1 MVSSP
6 GLPLAGGRRAGP
18 LSPGAYPS
26 MPGSAADR
34 GRRIPQGLPALLPG
48 FGTYPG
54 GTRECAPA
62 SCGAH
67 GCTPRSF
74 RDGGSAL
81 RAGAILHHARRE
93 PSRRRLSASLHEI
106 LRDQFCNF
114 KRLFP
119 EEQSFSSLALTFDTP
134 LYRMRK
140 PDGPPGIDHRVES
153 AGTRRDS
160 RPPGPQDLP
169 GKRNGLPGCPRQ
181 PGGSGYRAC
190 SRR

>member
-26 MPGSAADR
+26 IPGSAADR
-34 GRRIPQGLPALLPG
+34 GRRIPQGRPALLPG

-74 RDGGSAL
+74 RDGGQRVCVQGQSSTMPGASPRVEGSRL
-81 RAGAILHHARRE
+81 RFMSSSEITHVTLCDFSRKNNFFHLMGKKKWLECAS
-93 PSRRRLSASLHEI
+93 PSQI
-106 LRDQFCNF
+106 F
-114 KRLFP
+114 
-119 EEQSFSSLALTFDTP
+119 TP
-134 LYRMRK
+134 LVSGK
-140 PDGPPGIDHRVES
+140 P
-153 AGTRRDS
+153 AGRTKKGFRNPANS
-160 RPPGPQDLP
+160 LLP
-169 GKRNGLPGCPRQ
+169 LYTHSLK
-181 PGGSGYRAC
+181 AE
-190 SRR
+190 